1 MTTLWNIWQ
10 LQIRD
15 VKAGIVEKFLEI
27 EVLKCT
33 NEGLTLF
40 KLFENKVC
48 RSVYSSLCMKA
59 PSSPPTC
66 KCVPHWHIV
75 PAPIFVKDIKR
86 KKRWRKLLTKP
97 LRMKVSPG
105 PPLPHPVNVF
115 HCVLVQRRPP
125 WWHSAFG
132 IDLTRANTFYL
143 HTFLNGQCNYV
154 KIIMFS
160 KSPRNK
166 IDLLIVLLRSNIRGE
181 AQCVHVHE
189 T

>member
-1 MTTLWNIWQ
+1 MEHLTTQNKGCQSWNCW
-10 LQIRD
+10 
-15 VKAGIVEKFLEI
+15 
-27 EVLKCT
+27 
-33 NEGLTLF
+33 
-40 KLFENKVC
+40 KVFRN
-48 RSVYSSLCMKA
+48 RSVKMYKWRSHVVQVVWKQSLPVCLKKIYPSLRMKA

-86 KKRWRKLLTKP
+86 KNAEENYWPNRSVWKYLQVP
-97 LRMKVSPG
+97 Q
-105 PPLPHPVNVF
+105 PVNVF

-154 KIIMFS
+154 
-160 KSPRNK
+160 
-166 IDLLIVLLRSNIRGE
+166 
-181 AQCVHVHE
+181 
-189 T
+189 